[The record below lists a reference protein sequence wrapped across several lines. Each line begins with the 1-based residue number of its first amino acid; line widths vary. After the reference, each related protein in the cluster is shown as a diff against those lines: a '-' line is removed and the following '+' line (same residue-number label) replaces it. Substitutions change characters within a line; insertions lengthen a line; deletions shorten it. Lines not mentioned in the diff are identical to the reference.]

1 VVLKDVFRDG
11 RVLLVREN
19 LRRELSGIV
28 QGEAKLRDFSWF
40 EWTNVTDIPRDGKTF
55 AFYEAGIGGGKDF
68 SLFLRKTD
76 GSPVLR
82 GSGYNASFSP
92 DGKWV
97 LANSAHPP
105 AQLFLYPISAGETSQ
120 LTRDQIDHMGFGW
133 LPDNKQ
139 RGIHRRLRRFAGACL
154 RGRLDREWK
163 CALDFIPIGLRF
175 APSASPEPDLL
186 EFLIRE
192 ITFHF
197 EAAPRGL

>member
-1 VVLKDVFRDG
+1 MGAREFRA
-11 RVLLVREN
+11 
-19 LRRELSGIV
+19 SP
-28 QGEAKLRDFSWF
+28 AH
-40 EWTNVTDIPRDGKTF
+40 
-55 AFYEAGIGGGKDF
+55 
-68 SLFLRKTD
+68 LF
-76 GSPVLR
+76 
-82 GSGYNASFSP
+82 
-92 DGKWV
+92 
-97 LANSAHPP
+97 
-105 AQLFLYPISAGETSQ
+105 FLYPISAGETGQ
-120 LTRDQIDHMGFGW
+120 LTRDQIDHLGFGW

-139 RGIHRRLRRFAGACL
+139 GGIHCRLRCFATP